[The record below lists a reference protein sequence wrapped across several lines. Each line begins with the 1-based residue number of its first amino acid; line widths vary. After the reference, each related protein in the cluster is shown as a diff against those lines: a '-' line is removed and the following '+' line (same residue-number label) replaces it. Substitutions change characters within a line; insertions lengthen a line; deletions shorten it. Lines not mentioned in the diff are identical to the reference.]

1 MTDNSALSMIDTNI
15 PIKNFGKSVIQTGS
29 TVRMDFGLT
38 PLTHVWIKE
47 GNPAARSIPLARA
60 EDNNLSLI
68 VEENGATYTLK
79 VGDVAFFPEG
89 LETVWTVPKYVKKFA
104 IFRSVREPFIDRV
117 YFKLKNIV
125 KKFLGKK

>member
-1 MTDNSALSMIDTNI
+1 
-15 PIKNFGKSVIQTGS
+15 
-29 TVRMDFGLT
+29 
-38 PLTHVWIKE
+38 LTHVWIKE
-47 GNPAARSIPLARA
+47 GNLAARSIPLARA